1 MLAIHD
7 LAHRYAGAARPA
19 LEGVS
24 LQAARGSIL
33 GLLGPNGAGKS
44 TLIAHL
50 TGSLPVTQGRIEID
64 GQPLSAVR
72 RAHPTRIAVAPQ
84 DFAFYPLLTVRENLA
99 CFAGVAGLRGALR
112 DERIE
117 ACLAFARLEEFAG
130 TRAQALSGGLKRR
143 LNFALALLAEPQL
156 LLFDEPT
163 VGVDPQTRAF
173 LLDAVRQLARQ
184 GTAVVYTSHYME
196 EIEAVADRVVI
207 LDHGRVLREGS
218 LVALLAEGAHRLQ
231 LRCEGLDVAVLCDLL
246 TPFGEAT
253 LSHGEWTLAL
263 HREAQPGAAMLALE
277 SAGVRVLRASYGH
290 RNLEQ
295 LFMQLTHR
303 SLRDD

>member
-1 MLAIHD
+1 MSL
-7 LAHRYAGAARPA
+7 LRVSGLRKRYKARTVVKD
-19 LEGVS
+19 VS
-24 LQAARGSIL
+24 FQVGSGEVV

-50 TGSLPVTQGRIEID
+50 TGGLAVAQGRIEID
-64 GQPLSAVR
+64 GQPLAAVR
-72 RAHPTRIAVAPQ
+72 RTHPTRIAVAPQ

-99 CFAGVAGLRGALR
+99 CFAGVAGLHGAQRG
-112 DERIE
+112 ERIE

-207 LDHGRVLREGS
+207 MDHGKVLREGT
-218 LVALLAEGAHRLQ
+218 LAALLAEGAHRLQ
-231 LRCEGLDVAVLCDLL
+231 LRCDGLDVAVLRDLL
-246 TPFGEAT
+246 SPFGEAT
-253 LSHGEWTLAL
+253 LSHGEWSLSL
-263 HREAQPGAAMLALE
+263 RRDAQPGAVLTALE